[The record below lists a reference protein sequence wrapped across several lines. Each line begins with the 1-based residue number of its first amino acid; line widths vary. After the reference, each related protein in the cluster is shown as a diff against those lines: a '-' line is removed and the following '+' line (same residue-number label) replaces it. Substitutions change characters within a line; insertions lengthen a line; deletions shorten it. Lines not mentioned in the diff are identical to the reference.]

1 MIPFLIIVVITWD
14 WDGGGWF
21 FFSFLFEAIPLLLL
35 VFYGMVGII
44 KLASCYYHRLI
55 CDISS

>member
-35 VFYGMVGII
+35 VFYGMVGI
-44 KLASCYYHRLI
+44 
-55 CDISS
+55 SS

>member
-21 FFSFLFEAIPLLLL
+21 FFSFLFEAIPVMLL
-35 VFYGMVGII
+35 VCFMVWYE
-44 KLASCYYHRLI
+44 L
-55 CDISS
+55 SS